1 MENCVGIQSRERAG
15 AVENLQIGNGQ
26 ADTVYEV
33 DIKNDQL
40 QSIIGM
46 NFKIKLHND
55 LKC

>member
-1 MENCVGIQSRERAG
+1 MENCVGIQSRERVG

-26 ADTVYEV
+26 ADAVYEV